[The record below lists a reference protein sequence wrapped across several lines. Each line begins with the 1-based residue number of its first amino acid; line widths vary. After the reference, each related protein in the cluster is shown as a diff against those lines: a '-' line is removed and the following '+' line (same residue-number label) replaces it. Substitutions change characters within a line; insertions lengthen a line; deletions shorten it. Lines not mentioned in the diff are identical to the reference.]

1 MNMPMARR
9 QAPSQRDVAQLAGV
23 SSQTVSRVVNN
34 RTNVDAQT
42 RERVL
47 SAMRMLGYWTNGAA
61 RALATGQSRSF
72 GVISFDLSAH
82 GNARTIEAIAA
93 AAQESDYSVNIV
105 GISAATEEAVQRAY
119 TRLTSQAVDGVVL
132 IEARIL
138 DTATVHLPTGVP
150 VVVADGDPGRSFPAV
165 DTNQAAGARAA
176 TQHLLDLGHQTVWHV
191 AGPRDSHAAR
201 RRAGA
206 WHAALKDARRTVP
219 PLLFGDWSAESGL
232 EAGRRLAERD
242 DVTAIFAA
250 NDHMALGIVRALHE
264 AGRSVPGDV
273 SIVGF
278 DNVRESSCFLPP
290 LTTIHQDF
298 EAVGRRCVELLLH
311 QVPGSGEAASGTVAT
326 IMPHLVERA
335 STAPPP
341 LAP

>member
-1 MNMPMARR
+1 MTRR
-9 QAPSQRDVAQLAGV
+9 QAPSQRDVAELAGV

-34 RTNVDAQT
+34 RTNVDAST

-47 SAMRMLGYWTNGAA
+47 SAMHVLGYWTNGAA

-93 AAQESDYSVNIV
+93 AAADADYSVNIV
-105 GISAATEEAVQRAY
+105 GISAPTEEAVQRAY

-150 VVVADGDPGRSFPAV
+150 VVIADGDPGRSFPAV
-165 DTNQAAGARAA
+165 DINQAAGARSA
-176 TQHLLDLGHQTVWHV
+176 TRHLLDLGHQTVWHV
-191 AGPRDSHAAR
+191 AGPRDSHAAL
-201 RRAGA
+201 RRAAA
-206 WHAALKDARRTVP
+206 WHATLKDAGRTVP
-219 PLLFGDWSAESGL
+219 PLLFGDWSADSGL
-232 EAGRRLAERD
+232 EAGRSLAARE
-242 DVTAIFAA
+242 DVTAVFAA
-250 NDHMALGIVRALHE
+250 NDHMALGIIRALHE

-278 DNVRESSCFLPP
+278 DNVREASCFLPP

-311 QVPGSGEAASGTVAT
+311 QMAGEGSGGPTPGTLAT
-326 IMPHLVERA
+326 IMPRLVERA
-335 STAPPP
+335 STGPPP
-341 LAP
+341 GP